1 MSRSKSSI
9 VHQSDTL
16 ARAYLALLSG
26 QNPTRPLSPRGRK
39 KDRRDPVA
47 SLLDEFEAP
56 KSDRVRRLRP
66 DLAIAAVLV
75 ARAVDAVQGLAQQAR
90 SGQVIMTIGCG
101 TADLV
106 SLVREV
112 VETCVL
118 STECEVVRE
127 ARQIGYTRP
136 ADTVYIINRDGQSKD
151 HRPELGNDG
160 IAAAVHGEVGVIGI
174 APDPHSHLPSDLTRL
189 ADMQLELPPIDNE
202 AISLL
207 LEHLCGARPSVRLDE
222 TAISSLD
229 IRDIALAV
237 RPTASA
243 NECIQRLKELII
255 KKTRF
260 TGDGPRLEDLAGY
273 GDAKQW
279 GLEAISDLEDLRA
292 GRIAWA
298 EFDHRGLLLAGP
310 PGVGKSSFV
319 AALARSAGV
328 PLIATS
334 VASWNAATYLS
345 GTLQAM
351 NEAFSKAR
359 RTAPSILFIDEIDGI
374 SDRSAVREHREYWLQ
389 IVNRLLELLQGVDDR
404 EGVIVIAATNYPNAV
419 DAAVRRAGRLDRQID
434 IHLPEPDDLT
444 QIFRHYLGDDLT
456 GADLASLGEACRGF
470 TGADVETIVRRARG
484 AARRRR
490 EPLELSHLV
499 NEVAPP
505 TAQVNGLVR
514 RCAAIHE
521 AGHAIVALK
530 LKTFEVVSANIRGM
544 DGLTRTK
551 VDEEIAD
558 ESWLNDVLA
567 VCMAGRAAER
577 IALGRVTAGAGG
589 RPGSDLDIATRIAI
603 EMEIRF
609 GFGADG
615 PLYFDCRD
623 RGQALSL
630 PGVMEAVRSRIASAE
645 ARAGDIINTELA
657 ALTQI
662 SEALLVN
669 DELDGTR
676 LQELLDGQDRGG
688 EGAAN
693 GVSPSTGAWGRAA

>member
-26 QNPTRPLSPRGRK
+26 QHPARPLSSRGRK

-56 KSDRVRRLRP
+56 KSERVRRLRP

-75 ARAVDAVQGLAQQAR
+75 ARAVDAVEGLAQQAR

-101 TADLV
+101 TAELV
-106 SLVREV
+106 PLVREV

-160 IAAAVHGEVGVIGI
+160 IAAAIHGEVGVIGI
-174 APDPHSHLPSDLTRL
+174 APDPRSHLPSDLTRL
-189 ADMQLELPPIDNE
+189 ADLQLELPSIDNE

-207 LEHLCGARPSVRLDE
+207 LEHLCGGRPSARLDE
-222 TAISSLD
+222 AAISSLE

-237 RPTASA
+237 RPMASA
-243 NECIQRLKELII
+243 NECTQRMKDLVT
-255 KKTRF
+255 KKTRI
-260 TGDGPRLEDLAGY
+260 TGNGPRLEDLPGY

-292 GRIAWA
+292 GRITWA
-298 EFDHRGLLLAGP
+298 DFDHRGLLLAGP

-374 SDRSAVREHREYWLQ
+374 SDRSAVREHKEYWSQ

-434 IHLPEPDDLT
+434 IHLPEPDDLA
-444 QIFRHYLGDDLT
+444 QIFRHYLGADLP
-456 GADLASLGEACRGF
+456 GADLAPLGEACRGL

-490 EPLELSHLV
+490 QPLELSHLE

-505 TAQVNGLVR
+505 TGQVNDVVR
-514 RCAAIHE
+514 RCAALHE

-544 DGLTRTK
+544 DGLTRIK

-558 ESWLNDVLA
+558 EAWLNDVLA

-589 RPGSDLDIATRIAI
+589 RLGSDLDHATRVSI

-609 GFGADG
+609 GFGESG
-615 PLYFDCRD
+615 PIYLDCGDRRD
-623 RGQALSL
+623 ALSL
-630 PGVMEAVRSRIASAE
+630 PGVMTAVRSRIAGAE
-645 ARAGDIINTELA
+645 ARAADIIKKELP
-657 ALTQI
+657 ALSRIADALLAEDELEGPELRRMLVASDDHGNSST
-662 SEALLVN
+662 SEALPAS
-669 DELDGTR
+669 LD
-676 LQELLDGQDRGG
+676 L
-688 EGAAN
+688 
-693 GVSPSTGAWGRAA
+693 GRAA